1 MKRKPSNIELIP
13 AGGIN
18 RNQKKFG
25 RRIQQLD
32 HILMDSTYLTG
43 STYRDF
49 ISSMYKAL
57 TNGRKITPKMEA
69 SITKIVKTYA
79 KHINPE
85 EQKKRL
91 EYIEKTLHK
100 IQMIRG
106 LLDLCGY
113 SPDFR
118 YGKDMFLD
126 SIEKQVW
133 ERGRLSQKQRIVLNK
148 FHNQFEKKLK
158 KSQNKA

>member
-18 RNQKKFG
+18 RNQKNFG

-32 HILMDSTYLTG
+32 HILMDSSYLTG
-43 STYRDF
+43 STYSDF
-49 ISSMYKAL
+49 ISSMYRAL

-85 EQKKRL
+85 QQKTRL
-91 EYIEKTLHK
+91 EYIEKTLDK
-100 IQMIRG
+100 IHSIRS
-106 LLDLCGY
+106 LLDQCDY
-113 SPDFR
+113 TSDYR

-126 SIEKQVW
+126 SIENQVKQ
-133 ERGRLSQKQRIVLNK
+133 RAYLSQKQRVYLNK
-148 FHNQFEKKLK
+148 FHTQFTKKLK